1 VASAFAQFTF
11 VQVVFTASV
20 AAILLQCAIYLVRHL
35 FGLRAA
41 WIVLRGSLIGFVLIA
56 VGALLVAWRT
66 GDLQA
71 AVEVMGWSPVAD
83 FAMFVLFTMFISY
96 FMGDRYLADQEQRT
110 RRGAESGSMPEG
122 ASGGGSSASEERA

>member
-1 VASAFAQFTF
+1 MASAFAQFTF
-11 VQVVFTASV
+11 VQVVFIASM
-20 AAILLQCAIYLVRHL
+20 AAILLQCAVYLVRHL

-41 WIVLRGSLIGFVLIA
+41 WVVLRGSLTGFVLIA

-110 RRGAESGSMPEG
+110 RQGAESGRAAEG
-122 ASGGGSSASEERA
+122 AGGGGSSASEERA